1 MKRFELDLQI
11 NLFKKFDSI
20 RNKKDI
26 ILLLLETIKLWIL
39 NEEKIKEFDDFA
51 IIDNEEDLKVVIYID
66 KMRRIFLC
74 TKNKVQSFCF
84 PFFVMDNNHTIEFR
98 YKYIKFNC
106 ALISVLKSV
115 FENTPMDNAIN
126 LVNTLLDDD
135 GYKSVNKEEQEILED
150 LVMFLLSFE
159 DGYLRFDFSDE
170 ENYKEKYHPRHHI
183 DLYYTNCNTFKLGL
197 SDVLPMKRNIEI
209 IDINQKCFTI
219 M

>member
-84 PFFVMDNNHTIEFR
+84 PFIVMDNNHTIEFR

-126 LVNTLLDDD
+126 LVDTLLDDD